1 MKTACGGQSIK
12 HDHGAELRHLVV
24 WRKQEKDGQSVWRAR
39 WERPVAIGADDQRI
53 DSATLR
59 SFFLDPREWKADVGS
74 ASAIHVHRRGRANL
88 RIDFLPRRESCDR
101 LNCGVKLDHD
111 KFTRFSSP
119 QRIHLSQ
126 DRSDFDSPHRSRSID
141 RDHDALRAS

>member
-1 MKTACGGQSIK
+1 MDAWSKLLLARFAPKKCSIRDIVSSAMKTACGGQSIK

-74 ASAIHVHRRGRANL
+74 ASAIHVHRR
-88 RIDFLPRRESCDR
+88 
-101 LNCGVKLDHD
+101 
-111 KFTRFSSP
+111 
-119 QRIHLSQ
+119 
-126 DRSDFDSPHRSRSID
+126 
-141 RDHDALRAS
+141 